1 MNFIFGDPELISQ
14 AFYPILAI
22 SLILNGVV
30 CAIVYKAFG
39 VNKWLVLGAGVLM
52 LIASATFSSF
62 NLSTIFYQLS
72 VQDKTL
78 NLYFAFPYRQSRQ
91 LAFTEVRY
99 ADAITPEAKTD
110 NCHVVIEDKT
120 GMLYQSL
127 DLHSRECQQIQ
138 QQLMQTLHLSPR
150 PLPKKSMH
158 SPPVPQQ

>member
-1 MNFIFGDPELISQ
+1 MTWVTGLAGGDTFLFTPDRGPNATAWNSAVDDTTSYVSRFQTI
-14 AFYPILAI
+14 
-22 SLILNGVV
+22 N
-30 CAIVYKAFG
+30 
-39 VNKWLVLGAGVLM
+39 LGL
-52 LIASATFSSF
+52 ASATFSSF